1 MMARLPRET
10 FKDHALFMVSPEG
23 LVASWNSAAERV
35 HGYRA
40 EQILGYPMKSLFPAS
55 HRPGYTARHLMD
67 LAGAD
72 GCGEFEGWLVRS
84 SGERFWGSVLL
95 SAIFEDNGSLR
106 SFSVLT
112 KDLSEQMRAA
122 RQDSFM
128 SEASQTL
135 AGSLD
140 VEEVIDTVVSLAMQA
155 MAQWCIIGI
164 LREGIIEPVA
174 CSHVDPFKQRL
185 LERSLRGVS
194 VTADSAPLHG
204 PAYVVTSG
212 RSELYGDALDL
223 EWLPAAVGIHDAPV
237 MHTLGVQ
244 SYMCVPLRARDKLLG
259 TMTFVS
265 SPGGPRYGVSEQW
278 LAEQLA
284 QRAALAVHN
293 ARSYQHA
300 TAALRD
306 RREVL
311 ALVSHDLR
319 NPLSAISLSAA
330 ALLARESTS
339 EVAALAA
346 LIKRAAAQMDSL
358 IADLLDLEAIEA
370 NQLSLA
376 LEPATAADLVR
387 EAIEVLQP
395 LAVAKGVSIE
405 NYVGEL
411 QTEVLCDRPRII
423 RVLSNL
429 LSNAIKFTITGGSVS
444 VSGRGEGSYVVFV
457 VSDTGVGI
465 AEAELPRVF
474 ERYWRS
480 PGGAKGSEAGYGL
493 GLSIV
498 KTIVEAHAGA
508 VHAESVL
515 GRGSRFSFTLPV
527 ARGRR

>member
-1 MMARLPRET
+1 MHLPLET
-10 FKDHALFMVSPEG
+10 FKDHGPFMVSPEG

-40 EQILGYPMKSLFPAS
+40 EQILGYPMKSLFPVA
-55 HRPGYTARHLMD
+55 HRPGYTARHLMK

-84 SGERFWGSVLL
+84 SGEQFWGSVLVSPIL
-95 SAIFEDNGSLR
+95 ESNGTLR

-122 RQDSFM
+122 RQESFI
-128 SEASQTL
+128 SEASQAL

-140 VEEVIDTVVSLAMQA
+140 VEEIIDEAVSLAMRDI
-155 MAQWCIIGI
+155 AQWCIVGM
-164 LREGIIEPVA
+164 LREGVIEPVA
-174 CSHVDPFKQRL
+174 CSHVDPLKQRL
-185 LERSLRGVS
+185 LERSLHGVS
-194 VTADSAPLHG
+194 VTEDTAPLHG
-204 PAYVVTSG
+204 PAHVVTSG
-212 RSELYGDALDL
+212 RSELYVDALDL
-223 EWLPAAVGIHDAPV
+223 EWLPAAVGLYDARV
-237 MHTLGVQ
+237 LCTLGVR

-265 SPGGPRYGVSEQW
+265 SPDGPRYGASEQR
-278 LAEQLA
+278 LAEQLG
-284 QRAALAVHN
+284 QRAALAVNN

-300 TAALRD
+300 TGALRA

-346 LIKRAAAQMDSL
+346 LIKRAAAQMDGL

-370 NQLSLA
+370 MQLPLS
-376 LEPATAADLVR
+376 LEPATAAGLVS
-387 EAIEVLQP
+387 EAVEVLEP
-395 LAVAKGVSIE
+395 LAIAKGVTME
-405 NYVGEL
+405 NHIGEL
-411 QTEVLCDRPRII
+411 QARVLCDRRRII

-429 LSNAIKFTITGGSVS
+429 LSNAIKFTLEGGSVS
-444 VSGRGEGSYVVFV
+444 VSGACEGSNVTFV

-465 AEAELPRVF
+465 AEAELPHVF

-480 PGGAKGSEAGYGL
+480 PRAANGRDAGYGL

-527 ARGRR
+527 S